1 MRWTGSTVRAHR
13 LCLRMSILEFARHL
27 GVTEKSVR
35 NWEHGATKARGASL
49 RLLDHSFGRLT
60 DRQRQL
66 FDDLL
71 SDGMDGPARVA
82 AQQAVG
88 AGPNSTAQ
96 GVPALRMDDLTAIVA
111 LAHEVAS
118 HAPAD
123 RIPLY
128 RSHVL
133 AAVGRDQVDGPSAA
147 LPSLL
152 GTLGALNESVR
163 AAKGRAAHDLMLL
176 GSQAAELAGFL
187 YRDLGA
193 TGLARYWWDEAIRWA
208 RLSDDP
214 MMEGYVL
221 LRKSQAAWDHR
232 DGEYMLRLSQAAREG
247 PWHLPFHVA
256 AEAAQQEARGQAM
269 TGASLSTVEEQLRR
283 AATLLEKAERHAT
296 EGSRIAGHYST
307 PLFHLQCAL
316 AYHEAGKP
324 LTALTLYDKYLQP
337 SLFSPRDFAYF
348 QALSAHTLAASG
360 EPDQA
365 AQAGAEALT
374 AASHARSVR
383 TIREVAR
390 LASNL
395 TPWGNRPRV
404 RELLVQLAESNHQ

>member
-13 LCLRMSILEFARHL
+13 LCLRMSILEFAHHL

-35 NWEHGATKARGASL
+35 NWEHEATKARGASL
-49 RLLDHSFGRLT
+49 RLLDDSFGRLT
-60 DRQRQL
+60 ARQRQI

-71 SDGMDGPARVA
+71 ADRADGAARVET
-82 AQQAVG
+82 QKGVG
-88 AGPNSTAQ
+88 AGPLSSAQ
-96 GVPALRMDDLTAIVA
+96 GVPALRMGDLAAILSLARKVA
-111 LAHEVAS
+111 N
-118 HAPAD
+118 HAPSD
-123 RIPLY
+123 RIPLF
-128 RSHVL
+128 RSHVF
-133 AAVGRDQVDGPSAA
+133 AAVSRDQVDGPSAA

-152 GTLGALNESVR
+152 GTLGAINESVG
-163 AAKGRAAHDLMLL
+163 ATKGQVAQDLMLL
-176 GSQAAELAGFL
+176 GSQGAELAGFL
-187 YRDLGA
+187 YRDLGV
-193 TGLARYWWDEAIRWA
+193 TELARYWWDEAIRWA
-208 RLSDDP
+208 RLTDDP

-232 DGEYMLRLSQAAREG
+232 NGEYMLRLSQAAREG

-256 AEAAQQEARGQAM
+256 AEVAQQEARGQAM

-283 AATLLEKAERHAT
+283 AATLLEKAEGQAA
-296 EGSRIAGHYST
+296 EGSRVAGHYNI

-324 LTALTLYDKYLQP
+324 RTALALYGEYLRP

-365 AQAGAEALT
+365 AQAAAEALS

-390 LASNL
+390 LARNL
-395 TPWGNRPRV
+395 TPWGNRPCV
-404 RELLVQLAESNHQ
+404 RDLLIQLEESNHQ